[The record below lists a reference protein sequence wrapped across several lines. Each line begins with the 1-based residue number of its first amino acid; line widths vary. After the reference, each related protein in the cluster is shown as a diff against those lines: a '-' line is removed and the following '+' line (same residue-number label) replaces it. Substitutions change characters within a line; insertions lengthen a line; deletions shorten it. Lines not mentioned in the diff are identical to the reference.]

1 MEMNFDDERRRGR
14 STCFDLCGVW
24 KFHLFLPHSL
34 STQLFQSCGS
44 LSARDTSSTGVD
56 DSMKRGKVIVEDK
69 LASSK
74 MDKLVSIYP
83 AGSVPLLLLPDGPVQ
98 PLHMDGL

>member
-1 MEMNFDDERRRGR
+1 
-14 STCFDLCGVW
+14 
-24 KFHLFLPHSL
+24 
-34 STQLFQSCGS
+34 
-44 LSARDTSSTGVD
+44 
-56 DSMKRGKVIVEDK
+56 MKRGKVVVEDK

-83 AGSVPLLLLPDGPVQ
+83 AGSAPLLLLPDGPVQ